1 MPKGIYERKP
11 RLSSYPL
18 KSRLH
23 CTSCHYVW
31 QYKDVSSSTCCPLC
45 GKRIDA
51 RDKTEYTKRYM
62 ALHPERK
69 EKLSEWYRTYQKQH
83 YGELKLKDRRKV
95 LAIISKSIEPE
106 CVNCGCDDI
115 RLLEINHKNGGGGKE
130 YKARGNFTSLY
141 RDIIAL
147 RRPVDDLEILC
158 RVCNAKHYLE
168 SKYGNLPIV
177 VMWKG

>member
-11 RLSSYPL
+11 RVSSYPL
-18 KSRLH
+18 KERLH
-23 CTSCHYVW
+23 CTGCHYVW
-31 QYKDVSSSTCCPLC
+31 KNEGISSSTHCPLC

-51 RDKTEYTKRYM
+51 RDKTEYTQRYM

-69 EKLSEWYRTYQKQH
+69 EGLRQWYKTYQKEH
-83 YGELKLKDRRKV
+83 YKKLKLDDRKKV
-95 LAIISKSIEPE
+95 FAIISKSTEPE

-115 RLLEINHKNGGGGKE
+115 RLLEVNHKNGGGGKE
-130 YKARGNFTSLY
+130 MGKGRNATAFY

-147 RRPVDDLEILC
+147 RRPTDDLEILC

-168 SKYGNLPIV
+168 SKYGKLPII